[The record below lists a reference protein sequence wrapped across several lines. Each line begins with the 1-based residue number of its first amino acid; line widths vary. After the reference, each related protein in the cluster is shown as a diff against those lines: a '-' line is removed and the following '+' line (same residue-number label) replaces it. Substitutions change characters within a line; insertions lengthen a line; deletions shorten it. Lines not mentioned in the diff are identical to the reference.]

1 MSRYHPPVVTMTE
14 TKWFEKW
21 QDKLRSG
28 KPFQLK
34 DYLAMCV
41 EMEAH
46 ETETHLKYA
55 AVAEKEGKK
64 EIAEMFRDLASG
76 EDNFSDRLKELVE
89 KWR

>member
-1 MSRYHPPVVTMTE
+1 MSGKSMPE
-14 TKWFEKW
+14 TRWFEKW
-21 QDKLRSG
+21 KKKLQSG
-28 KPFQLK
+28 QPFELR
-34 DYLAMCV
+34 DFLAMCV

-55 AVAEKEGKK
+55 EIAEKEGKK

-76 EDNFSDRLKELVE
+76 EDNFSDRLKETVE